1 MAQTIQEL
9 LADQSSTDRQATRYL
24 DTVQAYDQWA
34 EVCIYTWVFCVF
46 NIEFYFLKIEC

>member
-9 LADQSSTDRQATRYL
+9 LADRSSAADGQAARYL

-34 EVCIYTWVFCVF
+34 
-46 NIEFYFLKIEC
+46 KD

>member
-9 LADQSSTDRQATRYL
+9 LADRSSADGQAARYL

-34 EVCIYTWVFCVF
+34 KVRIY
-46 NIEFYFLKIEC
+46 I

>member
-9 LADQSSTDRQATRYL
+9 LADRPSANGQATRYL

-34 EVCIYTWVFCVF
+34 EVRIYIWVVF
-46 NIEFYFLKIEC
+46 QQEVKQRE